1 MEKQSGPHLSS
12 PRWEQIL
19 GGGGPWGTGGGHPWM
34 RWQESLWGFGSG
46 RPGRRWRVV
55 VLGSAGGRSS
65 REAVDAVA
73 LRGGGGGRPGSRREP
88 RPRLRKLRPL
98 LRELAAGWFCSSP
111 GCLRARCPQ
120 CLRELA
126 ARVSSRVCGERA
138 GGHRPGEEEVIG
150 GRWLCPARARFAG

>member
-1 MEKQSGPHLSS
+1 VVADRGAPTAV
-12 PRWEQIL
+12 IL
-19 GGGGPWGTGGGHPWM
+19 GCGGRNRCGASAAVVQGGG
-34 RWQESLWGFGSG
+34 
-46 RPGRRWRVV
+46 
-55 VLGSAGGRSS
+55 GGRSS
-65 REAVDAVA
+65 REAVDAIA
-73 LRGGGGGRPGSRREP
+73 LGGGGGGRPRSRREP

-98 LRELAAGWFCSSP
+98 LRELAAGWFCSSPGCLRARCPQCLRELAAGWFCSSP